1 MGVRD
6 DQLHPIKASGLQRPE
21 EAGPEALVLT
31 VSDVETEHFPAPIGG
46 HSDSDNDRLGH
57 DAVSDR
63 GFAVGRV
70 EEDVGEVLGGKS
82 AVTELSGF
90 RIQARA
96 DPRHLGCGDPGVRAE
111 RFDQIIDLSG
121 GDAVDVGLHHDRE
134 QCLVDA
140 AAALQQGGEEG
151 ALP

>member
-1 MGVRD
+1 
-6 DQLHPIKASGLQRPE
+6 
-21 EAGPEALVLT
+21 
-31 VSDVETEHFPAPIGG
+31 
-46 HSDSDNDRLGH
+46 LGD
-57 DAVSDR
+57 DAVPDP

-82 AVTELSGF
+82 AVTKLDDF

-96 DPRHLGCGDPGVRAE
+96 DAGYFGLRYPGVRTE
-111 RFDQIIDLSG
+111 CFDEIIDLAG

-140 AAALQQGGEEG
+140 AAALQQGGKNDPARNFGIRRPRSPAVVVKVRSRAPLRWVVRSAERSKGE
-151 ALP
+151 APMNAVASASISSW